1 MEEQTK
7 QSASE
12 AEKINPSAEV
22 KTENKSGSKIPLIIA
37 AVILVLAGLVYLF
50 IRLSSETTGKI
61 RDITL
66 IIFALESVVT
76 TAAIVVLC
84 VQLAKLVN
92 FLKYDI
98 SPILD
103 TTSKTVKK
111 FSGTVSASINIIL
124 SFSIASSVNL
134 LMMNGP
140 TPSSLLSSFPTPKTI
155 NFSKSVKKSLNSSSK
170 DNLPP

>member
-76 TAAIVVLC
+76 TAAVVVLC
-84 VQLAKLVN
+84 VQLAKLMN

-111 FSGTVSASINIIL
+111 FSGTVSFLCDSAVEPTVKAVSTISGVINAANSVL
-124 SFSIASSVNL
+124 SVF
-134 LMMNGP
+134 
-140 TPSSLLSSFPTPKTI
+140 
-155 NFSKSVKKSLNSSSK
+155 KK
-170 DNLPP
+170 